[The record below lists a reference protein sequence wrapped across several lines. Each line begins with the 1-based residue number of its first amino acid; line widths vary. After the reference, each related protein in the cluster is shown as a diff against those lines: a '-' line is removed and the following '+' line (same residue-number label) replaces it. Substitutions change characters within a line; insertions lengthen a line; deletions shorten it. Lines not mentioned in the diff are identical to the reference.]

1 MILRLI
7 ILVIFPFSILN
18 AQTKKIEVNT
28 GMEYRITPF
37 NFKDSQKY
45 SQEIIYNRDQQL
57 SGLSLVVGLDYE
69 IFRNVKIGL
78 SESVR
83 HDEKYY
89 SNSENKTIKGMI
101 YDTQFQIKYLFKIKN
116 LDLNVFAGYAFMNNN
131 TSYTEIKVF
140 QSDVNGNPT
149 SYAYGDND
157 FSFDSYKFGI
167 GYNYKKFNFIL
178 GMYITEREHNFSSFG
193 TSAIGM
199 PFLQLNYN
207 VFKF

>member
-57 SGLSLVVGLDYE
+57 SGLSLVVGIDYE
-69 IFRNVKIGL
+69 VFKNVKIGL
-78 SESVR
+78 SQSVR

-101 YDTQFQIKYLFKIKN
+101 YDTQFQIK
-116 LDLNVFAGYAFMNNN
+116 
-131 TSYTEIKVF
+131 
-140 QSDVNGNPT
+140 
-149 SYAYGDND
+149 
-157 FSFDSYKFGI
+157 
-167 GYNYKKFNFIL
+167 
-178 GMYITEREHNFSSFG
+178 
-193 TSAIGM
+193 
-199 PFLQLNYN
+199 
-207 VFKF
+207 